1 MSLIELI
8 IAYLIQLAFWLWIVR
23 WGGAEWLEG
32 TFISGF
38 LVHIFAPRW
47 SADGIKLFGWGAILI
62 STVLFVIGVFSPDFR
77 QFFLWGFN
85 YRFGTFDTC

>member
-1 MSLIELI
+1 MSLTELI
-8 IAYLIQLAFWLWIVR
+8 IAYLINLVFWLWIVR

-62 STVLFVIGVFSPDFR
+62 STIAFTAAVFFPDYR
-77 QFFLWGFN
+77 AFF
-85 YRFGTFDTC
+85 